1 LSKKGPK
8 RGVSSLEA
16 AAEAEEDEGQIL
28 GLDTSFDLSA
38 FGSERGDEAAPAVP
52 ALAKD
57 EQAPRAAVP
66 TAAGPAPPERTRDNG
81 SAWPPTPVSHVAAG
95 PLSSPSAPPLAGPEI
110 PPPMAVAEAVPLSR
124 PIPPPPNVRGAATPL
139 IVERLAPGLEAST
152 RSLPPPAPAAT
163 VPEGAG
169 ALAGHPGILRE
180 APPGAAPP
188 VAVEARRGRWPLLA
202 AAALLLV
209 AVLMTAGLR
218 TPRPM
223 TALLAPSATGDLT
236 VESTPAGASVIIEG
250 KDRGRTPLSLKLPP
264 GSYDVELRS
273 GKERHVV
280 AARVTAGAMS
290 AQHVVLRSGASSR
303 GQLRVTSDPPSA
315 MVTVDGRHRGR
326 TPLLV
331 TGLAAGQHEVV
342 VTGPAGPR
350 KERVQVDA
358 DTTTLL
364 AVPLV
369 RGTRPPPP
377 AAVGGWVAVRSPVVL
392 QVYEGERLLGNAS
405 VDRLMLKSGT
415 HTLRFV
421 NQAAGVNVSRRVTI
435 EPGET
440 ARVEVAVPMG
450 MLSVNASPWAAVSID
465 RREVGE
471 TPLGNLELPAGPH
484 EVVFRHPEFGE
495 RRQHITLR
503 AGITTRLSVDMRR

>member
-1 LSKKGPK
+1 
-8 RGVSSLEA
+8 V
-16 AAEAEEDEGQIL
+16 AEE
-28 GLDTSFDLSA
+28 
-38 FGSERGDEAAPAVP
+38 
-52 ALAKD
+52 
-57 EQAPRAAVP
+57 
-66 TAAGPAPPERTRDNG
+66 
-81 SAWPPTPVSHVAAG
+81 
-95 PLSSPSAPPLAGPEI
+95 
-110 PPPMAVAEAVPLSR
+110 
-124 PIPPPPNVRGAATPL
+124 
-139 IVERLAPGLEAST
+139 
-152 RSLPPPAPAAT
+152 
-163 VPEGAG
+163 AG

-180 APPGAAPP
+180 APPTTAPP
-188 VAVEARRGRWPLLA
+188 VAVEARRGRWPVLA

-209 AVLMTAGLR
+209 AVSMTAGLR
-218 TPRPM
+218 TPRSM

-250 KDRGRTPLSLKLPP
+250 KDRGLTPLSLKLPP

-290 AQHVVLRSGASSR
+290 AQHVVLRTGASSR

-315 MVTVDGRHRGR
+315 TVAVDGRHRGR
-326 TPLLV
+326 TPLLI
-331 TGLAAGQHEVV
+331 TDLAAGQHEVV

-350 KERVQVDA
+350 RERVQVDA

-364 AVPLV
+364 AVPLA
-369 RGTRPPPP
+369 RGTRPPAP
-377 AAVGGWVAVRSPVVL
+377 AAVGGWVAVSSPVVL
-392 QVYEGERLLGNAS
+392 QVYEGERLLGTGS
-405 VDRLMLKSGT
+405 VDRLMLRSGT

-421 NQAAGVNVSRRVTI
+421 NQAAGVDVSRRVTI
-435 EPGET
+435 EPGKT

-495 RRQHITLR
+495 RRRHITLR